1 MIRKP
6 KILIAYDGSESA
18 DAALDD
24 LSRAGL
30 PAKADVLVVSVAESW
45 LRPPPPSGYEIVEA
59 VEDNLSSEELTAKR
73 ESEIL
78 SQARELAAG
87 AANRIHSMFPDWK
100 LRTQSYYGSPA
111 SELLAKADEWKPNL
125 IVVGSHGR
133 SAIGRFVLGS
143 VSHKIVTEARC
154 SVRIARG
161 HARKRASPLRLVI
174 GVDGSACAE
183 AAVREVAKR
192 KWPADVEVRLVAVY
206 DTVDPTLMGAFV
218 PAVVEWTVDENKK
231 AFEHASQMAS
241 TLAKRLSK
249 TMSASPFAKQ
259 GNPKRI
265 LVEEAERWRAD
276 CIFVGSS
283 GLSRV
288 DRFLLG
294 SVSAAVAA
302 RAHCSVEVVRDTE

>member
-1 MIRKP
+1 MRKP
-6 KILIAYDGSESA
+6 KILIAYDGSECA
-18 DAALDD
+18 DAALGD

-30 PAKADVLVVSVAESW
+30 PAKADALVVSVTELW
-45 LRPPPPSGYEIVEA
+45 LAPPPPSGYENFEA
-59 VEDNLSSEELTAKR
+59 VRENLSSDELTAKR
-73 ESEIL
+73 ESGIL
-78 SQARELAAG
+78 SQAQELATK
-87 AANRIHSMFPDWK
+87 AARRIRSVFPDWK
-100 LRTQSYYGSPA
+100 LRTEAYYGSPA

-154 SVRIARG
+154 SVRIARV
-161 HARKRASPLRLVI
+161 HAGKRASSLRLIV
-174 GVDGSACAE
+174 GVDGSPCAE

-206 DTVDPTLMGAFV
+206 DSVDPRLMGAFV
-218 PAVVEWTVDENKK
+218 PAVVEWTVDENKR
-231 AFEHASQMAS
+231 ASERAS
-241 TLAKRLSK
+241 EIASALAKRLTK
-249 TMSASPFAKQ
+249 MSASSVVKQ
-259 GNPKRI
+259 GNPKRV
-265 LVEEAERWRAD
+265 LVEEAESWKAD
-276 CIFVGSS
+276 CIFVGAS

>member
-1 MIRKP
+1 MIRRP
-6 KILIAYDGSESA
+6 KILIAYDGSECA

-24 LSRAGL
+24 LRRAGL
-30 PAKADVLVVSVAESW
+30 PANADALVVSVIESW
-45 LRPPPPSGYEIVEA
+45 LPPPPPSGYEILEA
-59 VEDNLSSEELTAKR
+59 VEENLSSDNLAAKR

-78 SQARELAAG
+78 SQARELATK
-87 AANRIHSMFPDWK
+87 AARRIHSAFPNWK
-100 LRTQSYYGSPA
+100 LRTEAYYGSPA

-154 SVRIARG
+154 SVRIARA
-161 HARKRASPLRLVI
+161 HAKRRASRLRLIV

-192 KWPADVEVRLVAVY
+192 KWPVNLEVRLVAVY
-206 DTVDPTLMGAFV
+206 DTVDPTLLGAFIR
-218 PAVVEWTVDENKK
+218 AVVEWTVDENKK
-231 AFEHASQMAS
+231 ALERASQVAS
-241 TLAKRLSK
+241 ALAKVLTKKFSTSSVAR
-249 TMSASPFAKQ
+249 Q
-259 GNPKRI
+259 GNPKRV
-265 LVEEAERWRAD
+265 LVEEAERWKAD
-276 CIFVGSS
+276 CIFVGAS

-302 RAHCSVEVVRDTE
+302 RSHCSVEVVRDTE